1 MTPTRH
7 VAPPQIKRVLGTGFD
22 PSRLPVG
29 EGYNDADLYDPYSHL
44 TDCGATTGSYGYIKE
59 PFRKQIAVRLGDAR
73 RGQDMSSTFFT
84 FSNAGRFDPS
94 DALVGDLHDPES
106 LEKIAVM
113 EMSLRSSAA
122 DDDEDEYDNE
132 AEEEMDELFALR
144 AIGLHGMQNEAD
156 DMDDDDGQF
165 EDLGDDG
172 QSVHVGL
179 DNEND
184 GYDDDDKLDPGA
196 ARGGVDDSER
206 APTLED
212 KTRLSHDI
220 YKLKSE
226 ELGEL
231 VWKLETR
238 CPQAIVYNKQQPDE
252 VEINMDAI
260 EPGTFHEARRC
271 RSGAD
276 GGARKNQPF

>member
-1 MTPTRH
+1 
-7 VAPPQIKRVLGTGFD
+7 
-22 PSRLPVG
+22 
-29 EGYNDADLYDPYSHL
+29 
-44 TDCGATTGSYGYIKE
+44 
-59 PFRKQIAVRLGDAR
+59 
-73 RGQDMSSTFFT
+73 
-84 FSNAGRFDPS
+84 
-94 DALVGDLHDPES
+94 
-106 LEKIAVM
+106 
-113 EMSLRSSAA
+113 
-122 DDDEDEYDNE
+122 
-132 AEEEMDELFALR
+132 
-144 AIGLHGMQNEAD
+144 
-156 DMDDDDGQF
+156 MDDSDGEFEGLDDN
-165 EDLGDDG
+165 G
-172 QSVHVGL
+172 QSVYVGL
-179 DNEND
+179 DSEYN
-184 GYDDDDKLDPGA
+184 GCDDDDKFDPGA

-238 CPQAIVYNKQQPDE
+238 CPQAIVVNKQQTDE

-276 GGARKNQPF
+276 GGAEKNNCSNPFPSLSNARADRSFYLELLARGEGERNED